1 MSSFL
6 QLNVRRMI
14 RTFIID
20 DHPLVREGLKKILS
34 ESSEMVVADE
44 GGYGRDTL
52 NKIGNNQYDVVILDT
67 YFSGLPVMGFLKD
80 IKNIKPKL
88 PVLVLNM
95 RSEKD
100 TGLRFLRAGASGCL
114 AKECEAEELKEA
126 IQKVSKGKKYISP
139 SLAEKIALN
148 MVTNGEQ
155 IKHEKLSKREF
166 EVMLLIAGGKSIKEI
181 AKKLSLS
188 AKTISVHRAH
198 IMKKM
203 KMRNNVGLT
212 SYVIEEGLLE

>member
-1 MSSFL
+1 
-6 QLNVRRMI
+6 
-14 RTFIID
+14 
-20 DHPLVREGLKKILS
+20 
-34 ESSEMVVADE
+34 MVVTDE

-52 NKIGNNQYDVVILDT
+52 EKIDKNQYDVVILDT
-67 YFSGLPVMGFLKD
+67 YFSGIPVLTFIKD

-100 TGLRFLRAGASGCL
+100 TGLRYLRAGASGCL
-114 AKECEAEELKEA
+114 AKECEADELKEA
-126 IQKVSKGKKYISP
+126 IRRVSKGKKYISP

-155 IKHEKLSKREF
+155 IQHEKLSKREF
-166 EVMLLIAGGKSIKEI
+166 EVMLLIAAGKSLKEI
-181 AKKLSLS
+181 AQDMSLS
-188 AKTISVHRAH
+188 TKTISVHRAR

-203 KMRNNVGLT
+203 KMRNNVKLT
-212 SYVIEEGLLE
+212 CYVIEQGLLD

>member
-1 MSSFL
+1 
-6 QLNVRRMI
+6 MI

-20 DHPLVREGLKKILS
+20 EHPLVREGLKQILS
-34 ESSEMVVADE
+34 ESLDMVVADE

-52 NKIGNNQYDVVILDT
+52 EKIDKNQYDVVILDT
-67 YFSGLPVMGFLKD
+67 YFSGIPVLTFIKD

-114 AKECEAEELKEA
+114 AKECEADELKEA
-126 IQKVSKGKKYISP
+126 IRRVSKGKKYISP

-155 IKHEKLSKREF
+155 IQHEKLSKREF
-166 EVMLLIAGGKSIKEI
+166 EVMLLIAAGKSLKEI
-181 AKKLSLS
+181 AQDMSLS
-188 AKTISVHRAH
+188 TKTISVHRAS

-203 KMRNNVGLT
+203 KMRNNVKLT
-212 SYVIEEGLLE
+212 CYVIEQGLLD

>member
-1 MSSFL
+1 
-6 QLNVRRMI
+6 MI

-20 DHPLVREGLKKILS
+20 DHPLVREGLKQILS
-34 ESSEMVVADE
+34 ESNEMVVADE

-52 NKIGNNQYDVVILDT
+52 NKIDKNQYDVVILDT
-67 YFSGLPVMGFLKD
+67 YLGGISAMDFLKD

-100 TGLRFLRAGASGCL
+100 NGLRFLRAGASGCL
-114 AKECEAEELKEA
+114 AKECKAEELKEA
-126 IQKVSKGKKYISP
+126 IRKVSQGKKHISP

-148 MVTNGEQ
+148 IVTNGEQ
-155 IKHEKLSKREF
+155 IQHEKLSKREF
-166 EVMLLIAGGKSIKEI
+166 EVMLLIAGGRSLKEI
-181 AKKLSLS
+181 AQELSLS

-203 KMRNNVGLT
+203 KMKNNVGLT
-212 SYVIEEGLLE
+212 SYVIEEGLLD

>member
-1 MSSFL
+1 
-6 QLNVRRMI
+6 MI

-20 DHPLVREGLKKILS
+20 DHPLVREGLKQILS
-34 ESSEMVVADE
+34 ESSEMEVADE
-44 GGYGRDTL
+44 GGYGKETL
-52 NKIGNNQYDVVILDT
+52 RKIGKNQYDVVILDT
-67 YFSGLPVMGFLKD
+67 YFSGVPVLDFLKD

-114 AKECEAEELKEA
+114 AKECEADELKEA
-126 IQKVSKGKKYISP
+126 IRRLSKGKKYISP

-148 MVTNGEQ
+148 MVTNEEQ
-155 IKHEKLSKREF
+155 IQHEKLSKREF
-166 EVMLLIAGGKSIKEI
+166 EVMLLIAGGKSLKEI
-181 AKKLSLS
+181 AKELSLS
-188 AKTISVHRAH
+188 TKTISVHRAR

-203 KMRNNVGLT
+203 KMRNNVKLT
-212 SYVIEEGLLE
+212 CYVIEQGLLD